1 MPGGEPV
8 RLLPGGGSGRPLAVA
23 GLIAAII
30 GLGLLKPWG
39 NGPAA
44 SPAADPV
51 PASRG
56 AANGQ
61 ASTATPDAAGLPFAL
76 RAAGSPDPHDDTSGP
91 CYYGRAWRLFTTE
104 PSDVGI
110 VRTWYALAPVEADG
124 PTDSRINAVVIHSNT
139 INQLGYCSVPGSAQ
153 GAVLATSVWRL
164 APGAP
169 PVAIAP
175 EPIGPAGSANPLDGV
190 IFTPPATTPS
200 SPAAGSGAV
209 GPETSWTPA
218 EYVFVVRLADSA
230 RSEWF
235 AVKIAQPPPGRA

>member
-1 MPGGEPV
+1 MPAGEPV
-8 RLLPGGGSGRPLAVA
+8 RLLPGGGSGRPLVVA

-30 GLGLLKPWG
+30 GLGLFKPWG

-44 SPAADPV
+44 APPDDPV

-56 AANGQ
+56 AADGQ
-61 ASTATPDAAGLPFAL
+61 LSTTPDAAGLPVAL
-76 RAAGSPDPHDDTSGP
+76 RPTASPDPHDDTSGP

-124 PTDSRINAVVIHSNT
+124 PTDSRIKAVVIHSNT
-139 INQLGYCSVPGSAQ
+139 IDQLGYCGVPESAQ

-175 EPIGPAGSANPLDGV
+175 EPIGPTGSASPLDGV
-190 IFTPPATTPS
+190 IFGPPATAPS
-200 SPAAGSGAV
+200 SPAAGPGAV
-209 GPETSWTPA
+209 GTETSWTPA
-218 EYVFVVRLADSA
+218 EYVFVVRLADAA

-235 AVKIAQPPPGRA
+235 AVEIAQPPPGHA

>member
-39 NGPAA
+39 NEPAA
-44 SPAADPV
+44 SPALGPIAAS
-51 PASRG
+51 PASAEGRT
-56 AANGQ
+56 
-61 ASTATPDAAGLPFAL
+61 SRATPDGAGLPFAIHP
-76 RAAGSPDPHDDTSGP
+76 AGSQDPPDDTSGP

-110 VRTWYALAPVEADG
+110 VRTWYALAPVEAVG
-124 PTDSRINAVVIHSNT
+124 PTDSRISAIVIHSNT
-139 INQLGYCSVPGSAQ
+139 IDQLGYCSVPQSAQ
-153 GAVLATSVWRL
+153 GAVVATSVWRL

-175 EPIGPAGSANPLDGV
+175 EPIGPAGSATASGV
-190 IFTPPATTPS
+190 IFTPPTTTLS
-200 SPAAGSGAV
+200 SPAAGSSAA
-209 GPETSWTPA
+209 GPVPSWSPA
-218 EYVFVVRLADSA
+218 EYVFVVRLADSNT
-230 RSEWF
+230 SEWF
-235 AVKIAQPPPGRA
+235 AVEIAQPPPSRA